1 MKTFVEIFRNVPTQW
16 HNPKDAILWDKI
28 GWSLSNERAIA
39 LTNGMEDFSVEKRI
53 NSLFNDYKDESF
65 LCADRPENKI
75 CEAKWRDQ
83 YLPFL
88 ISKSMDLSKDPSQSI
103 EYHPA
108 EHRFRFAAWCAAT
121 AGRSSRSV
129 CTFPVSEGAG
139 WLKNTSLK
147 WLALGTHALPE
158 PEDFEVVHDSW
169 CREIK
174 ECETRLT
181 YGIAAKIVN
190 CYTKALFLSDM
201 LMVEPKPFRKI
212 VRKLHPP
219 IDRVLLNEL
228 TNRNVGGLEKKWRLY
243 MKKGWS
249 KFNKEDYEE
258 VIRNI
263 KNETDNQPALI
274 EAYWQGYQ

>member
-1 MKTFVEIFRNVPTQW
+1 
-16 HNPKDAILWDKI
+16 
-28 GWSLSNERAIA
+28 
-39 LTNGMEDFSVEKRI
+39 
-53 NSLFNDYKDESF
+53 
-65 LCADRPENKI
+65 
-75 CEAKWRDQ
+75 
-83 YLPFL
+83 
-88 ISKSMDLSKDPSQSI
+88 
-103 EYHPA
+103 
-108 EHRFRFAAWCAAT
+108 
-121 AGRSSRSV
+121 
-129 CTFPVSEGAG
+129 
-139 WLKNTSLK
+139 
-147 WLALGTHALPE
+147 
-158 PEDFEVVHDSW
+158 
-169 CREIK
+169 
-174 ECETRLT
+174 
-181 YGIAAKIVN
+181 
-190 CYTKALFLSDM
+190 M